1 MYIHERRNWPAFHW
15 NIEKLAEPLASVRYR
30 QGGLIGQMKGLGFRL
45 QQEAVLETLTKD
57 VLKTSEIE
65 GEKLDA
71 EQVRSSV
78 ARRLGLDIG
87 GLKPADRNVEGVV
100 EMMLDATGHYDRPL
114 TDERLF
120 GWHAALF
127 PTGRSGMT
135 KIKTGAW
142 RDGSAGPMRVVSG
155 AVGKEKVHFE
165 APKADRLKK
174 EMTAFLKWFEG
185 KDAIDPVLKA
195 GLAHLWFVTIH
206 PFEDGN
212 GRIARAIADMA
223 LARSEHSS
231 QRFYSMSA
239 QIKVEHKE
247 YYGILEHTQKGA
259 MDVTA
264 WMLLFLDCLGRAIDG
279 AHLTLKAVTD
289 KARFWDR
296 IKDAPLNERQRSV
309 INRLLDGFEGKLT
322 SSKYAKLTKCSQ
334 DTAHR
339 DIQALVER
347 RILVQ
352 NPEGGRST
360 SYSLAPVQ

>member
-1 MYIHERRNWPAFHW
+1 MYIYERKDWPHFQW

-30 QGGLIGQMKGLGFRL
+30 QGGLIGHMKGLGFRL

-87 GLKPADRNVEGVV
+87 GLKPADRHVEGVV
-100 EMMLDATGHYDRPL
+100 EMMLDATGRYDRPL

-120 GWHAALF
+120 GWHAALC

-142 RDGSAGPMRVVSG
+142 RDESAGPMQVVSG
-155 AVGKEKVHFE
+155 AIGKEKVHFE
-165 APKADRLKK
+165 APKAERLKK
-174 EMTAFLKWFEG
+174 EMAGFLRWFEG

-239 QIKVEHKE
+239 QINLEHKD
-247 YYGILEHTQKGA
+247 YYGILEGTQKGT
-259 MDVTA
+259 MDVTD
-264 WMLLFLDCLGRAIDG
+264 WMLWFLDCLGRAIDS
-279 AHLTLKAVTD
+279 APLTLKAVFD
-289 KARFWDR
+289 KARFWHR
-296 IKDAPLNERQRSV
+296 IKDTPLNDRQRSV

-334 DTAHR
+334 DTAYR
-339 DIQALVER
+339 DILALLER
-347 RILVQ
+347 HILVQ

-360 SYSLAPVQ
+360 SYSLAPLR

>member
-1 MYIHERRNWPAFHW
+1 MYIHERQDWPDFRW
-15 NIEKLAEPLASVRYR
+15 KIERLAESLASVRYR

-57 VLKTSEIE
+57 VQKTSEIE

-71 EQVRSSV
+71 GQVRSSV
-78 ARRLGLDIG
+78 ARRLGLDIA
-87 GLKPADRNVEGVV
+87 GLRPADRKVEAVV
-100 EMMLDATGHYDRPL
+100 EMMLDATGRYDRPL

-127 PTGRSGMT
+127 PAGRSGMT
-135 KIKTGAW
+135 KIRTGAW
-142 RDGSAGPMRVVSG
+142 RGESAGPMRVVSG
-155 AVGKEKVHFE
+155 PVGKEKVHFE
-165 APKADRLKK
+165 APPANRLKK

-185 KDAIDPVLKA
+185 KDAIDPVLRA

-223 LARSEHSS
+223 LARSEHSA

-239 QIKVEHKE
+239 QIQVEHKE
-247 YYGILEHTQKGA
+247 YYHILEGTQKGA
-259 MDVTA
+259 MDVTP
-264 WMLLFLDCLGRAIDG
+264 WMLWFLDCLGRAIDG
-279 AHLTLKAVTD
+279 AHFTLKAVID
-289 KARFWDR
+289 KARFWER
-296 IKDAPLNERQRSV
+296 MKDVPLNDRQRSV
-309 INRLLDGFEGKLT
+309 INRLLNGFEGKLT

-339 DIQALVER
+339 DILALVER
-347 RILVQ
+347 GVLVR

-360 SYSLAPVQ
+360 SYSLAPL

>member
-1 MYIHERRNWPAFHW
+1 MYIHERKDWPDFHW
-15 NIEKLAEPLASVRYR
+15 NLEKLVEPLASVRYR
-30 QGGLIGQMKGLGFRL
+30 QGGLIGQMKGLGFQL

-65 GEKLDA
+65 GEKLNA

-100 EMMLDATGHYDRPL
+100 EMMLDATGRYDRPL

-142 RDGSAGPMRVVSG
+142 RDKSAGPMQVVSG
-155 AVGKEKVHFE
+155 AIGKEKVHFE
-165 APKADRLKK
+165 APKAGRLNK
-174 EMTAFLKWFEG
+174 EMAAFLKWFED

-212 GRIARAIADMA
+212 GRIARAIADLA

-239 QIKVEHKE
+239 QIKLEHKE
-247 YYGILEHTQKGA
+247 YYDILEGTQKGT
-259 MDVTA
+259 MDVTG
-264 WMLLFLDCLGRAIDG
+264 WMLWFLDCFGRAIDG
-279 AHLTLKAVTD
+279 AHVTLKAVLD

-296 IKDAPLNERQRSV
+296 IKDAPLNDRQLAV
-309 INRLLDGFEGKLT
+309 INRLLAGFEGKLT
-322 SSKYAKLTKCSQ
+322 STKYAKLTKCSQ
-334 DTAHR
+334 DTAYR
-339 DIQALVER
+339 DILTLVER
-347 RILVQ
+347 GVLVQ

-360 SYSLAPVQ
+360 SYSLAPS